1 MVELEEISDCASREH
16 ALEAALDKM
25 QADWQ
30 PLVFDL
36 VPWRATGSYILKGAA
51 VEEAQLL
58 LDEHTVKTQAMKS
71 SPFAAPIYEAL
82 VEWEK
87 KLALIEGVLDEWLV
101 CQTKWIYL
109 EPVYGS
115 EEILKQASGAKTG
128 LSPALADPWPRSPSM
143 PLDGH

>member
-1 MVELEEISDCASREH
+1 MG
-16 ALEAALDKM
+16 
-25 QADWQ
+25 
-30 PLVFDL
+30 FYTT
-36 VPWRATGSYILKGAA
+36 RAVVRCNGGAGLQGSA

-101 CQTKWIYL
+101 CQMKWIYL

-115 EEILKQASGAKTG
+115 EEILKQVCTK
-128 LSPALADPWPRSPSM
+128 PPRSLPSERGFG
-143 PLDGH
+143 LGLGLRLGLALTLTLTTFSRFEHELRTQ

>member
-1 MVELEEISDCASREH
+1 M
-16 ALEAALDKM
+16 
-25 QADWQ
+25 
-30 PLVFDL
+30 
-36 VPWRATGSYILKGAA
+36 
-51 VEEAQLL
+51 EEAQLL

-101 CQTKWIYL
+101 CQMKWIYL

-115 EEILKQASGAKTG
+115 EEILKQVCTK
-128 LSPALADPWPRSPSM
+128 PPRSLPSERGFG
-143 PLDGH
+143 LGLGLRLGLALTLTLTTFSRFEHELRTQ

>member
-1 MVELEEISDCASREH
+1 
-16 ALEAALDKM
+16 
-25 QADWQ
+25 
-30 PLVFDL
+30 
-36 VPWRATGSYILKGAA
+36 

-87 KLALIEGVLDEWLV
+87 KLSLIEGVLDEWLV
-101 CQTKWIYL
+101 CQMKWIYL

-115 EEILKQASGAKTG
+115 EEILKQVRTKPSCSLLSERGRGRCRCGLLLCGAHGVGGARFVCRCLWRDGSSRRATSTG
-128 LSPALADPWPRSPSM
+128 V
-143 PLDGH
+143 G